1 MKLNLIKTANGKW
14 WPADE
19 ESVDDSKGLKVGEAY
34 SFEVKLVQNFKL
46 LQKMHVFFKYC
57 ATYYFGDE
65 NVNKLQVNYT
75 KEGLLISAGYC
86 DTVFDPRTGY
96 VKQVAKSISYGKMKE
111 EERRECYKKLVTAAC
126 KDVFGTADDETWNKL
141 MSFF

>member
-1 MKLNLIKTANGKW
+1 MKINLLKTANGKW

-19 ESVDDSKGLKVGEAY
+19 ESVDDSKGLKVGEVY
-34 SFEVKLVQNFKL
+34 SFEVKLVQNYKL
-46 LQKMHVFFKYC
+46 LQKIHVFFKYC
-57 ATYYFGDE
+57 ATYYFGDKD
-65 NVNKLQVNYT
+65 VDKHQVAYT
-75 KEGLLISAGYC
+75 KKGLLISAGYC
-86 DTVFDPRTGY
+86 RTMVDPRTGHIE
-96 VKQVAKSISYGKMKE
+96 VTATSISYGKMKE